1 MTLIRRGKRGQ
12 RDLEFFVKAVRG
24 KTKPKLEEKT
34 VFWVLG
40 LVKLLLVMMNKSK
53 TRKRDRDIRNQ

>member
-1 MTLIRRGKRGQ
+1 M
-12 RDLEFFVKAVRG
+12 EFFVKAVRG

-40 LVKLLLVMMNKSK
+40 LVKQLLVMMNKSK
-53 TRKRDRDIRNQ
+53 TRKKRSRYKEPIKKAAFHS